1 MNWWLVGGV
10 VAGILVIGW
19 LLQHF
24 RLIDLSAK
32 GRKGGNVGGMMTMVD
47 EVFAPTKH
55 EAAIEADRLTRM
67 PAPAPIAGDGDKG
80 IFGGRI
86 TIEVPDDDDPA
97 DEGGTR

>member
-10 VAGILVIGW
+10 VAGIIALGW

-24 RLIDLSAK
+24 RLIDLSVT
-32 GRKGGNVGGMMTMVD
+32 GRKAGNLGGMMTMVD

-55 EAAIEADRLTRM
+55 EAAIEADRVSRL
-67 PAPAPIAGDGDKG
+67 PAPAPLAGDGDKG

-86 TIEVPDDDDPA
+86 TIEVPEDA
-97 DEGGTR
+97 DRAP